1 VTVETEDGKMVS
13 ETGSDAKI
21 PDAFPSDFPW
31 PNSMMIEVA
40 QSLSDETTD
49 THTIMFSFDEDAE
62 EIFEAMKS
70 YATDHDLP
78 INLEQS
84 SEVDGEKYYLLN
96 VGTEENGF
104 HISIGNL

>member
-1 VTVETEDGKMVS
+1 MKRNVLFYFVSFIMLFILLAGCGDDSILKFKDKETGAEYEVVADEEGNSKVTVETDDGKMVS

-49 THTIMFSFDEDAE
+49 THT
-62 EIFEAMKS
+62 
-70 YATDHDLP
+70 
-78 INLEQS
+78 
-84 SEVDGEKYYLLN
+84 
-96 VGTEENGF
+96 
-104 HISIGNL
+104 